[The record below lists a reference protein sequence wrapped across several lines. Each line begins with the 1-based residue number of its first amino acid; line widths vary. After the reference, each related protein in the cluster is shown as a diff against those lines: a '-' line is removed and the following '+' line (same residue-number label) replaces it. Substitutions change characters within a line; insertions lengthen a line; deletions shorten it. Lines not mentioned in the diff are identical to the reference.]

1 MSMRHTLTRRDLLL
15 SALTGAGGVLLTG
28 CGRHELPPTYGQ
40 LLRLGDNLT
49 YVAHRTLLSGRG
61 LVREY
66 ARADITSFPAIG
78 TTNPADPNMPLF
90 VTLGQRYARLQS
102 EAFADYRVTIEGR
115 VARPGTYSL
124 AELMRFPSQ
133 TQVTRHTCEEGW
145 SAIAEWTGV
154 PLARVLSAAGTLPS
168 ARFVQFHAFDGLRDG
183 IDMVDALHPQTLLAY
198 AMNGKPLPVP
208 HGAPLRARVETQIG
222 YKSVKFIDRIV
233 VTDSFEDHGQA
244 GYLHYGWSW
253 YAGI

>member
-1 MSMRHTLTRRDLLL
+1 MLWT
-15 SALTGAGGVLLTG
+15 ALAGAGGLLLPG
-28 CGRHELPPTYGQ
+28 CSRGQLPPTYGQ

-49 YVAHRTLLSGRG
+49 YVAHRTLLSQRG

-66 ARADITSFPAIG
+66 GRGDITSFPAIG
-78 TTNPADPNMPLF
+78 TTNPAAPDMPLHS
-90 VTLGQRYARLQS
+90 TLGQRYARLQS
-102 EAFADYRVTIEGR
+102 GAFADYRVAIDGR

-124 AELMRFPSQ
+124 QQLARFPSR

-154 PLARVLSAAGTLPS
+154 PLARVLSAAGALPS

-208 HGAPLRARVETQIG
+208 HGGPLRVRVETQIG

-233 VTDSFEDHGQA
+233 VTDTFEDHGQA